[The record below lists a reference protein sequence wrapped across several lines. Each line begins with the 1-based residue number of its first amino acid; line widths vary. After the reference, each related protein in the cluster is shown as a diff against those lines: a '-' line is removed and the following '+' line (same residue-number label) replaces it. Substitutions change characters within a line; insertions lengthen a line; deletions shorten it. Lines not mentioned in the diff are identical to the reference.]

1 MSKTTTPR
9 GIRNNNPLNI
19 RIGNTWLGETTS
31 PVESEFEVFIGMK
44 YGIRAGF
51 CILRR
56 YIRKYRRN
64 TIAKIIAA
72 WAPSNENNTK
82 AYINTVCKLTGLHE
96 NDPIKYE
103 EENVMTKLVAA
114 MCRVE
119 CGQDIDINIIKE
131 AYGMA

>member
-1 MSKTTTPR
+1 
-9 GIRNNNPLNI
+9 
-19 RIGNTWLGETTS
+19 
-31 PVESEFEVFIGMK
+31 MK

-56 YIRKYRRN
+56 YIRKYKRN

-82 AYINTVCKLTGLHE
+82 AYINTVCKLTGLHQD
-96 NDPIKYE
+96 DPIKYE
-103 EENVMTKLVAA
+103 DKETMVKLVAA

-119 CGQDIDINIIKE
+119 CGQDIKTSTIEE
-131 AYGMA
+131 AYDIA

>member
-1 MSKTTTPR
+1 MSRITTPR

-19 RIGNTWLGETTS
+19 RIGNTWYGETTS
-31 PVESEFEVFIGMK
+31 PVESEFEVFINMTC
-44 YGIRAGF
+44 GIRAGF

-64 TIAKIIAA
+64 TIAKIITA

-103 EENVMTKLVAA
+103 DKPTMVKLVAA

-119 CGQDIDINIIKE
+119 CGRDIDTSTIE
-131 AYGMA
+131 GAYDIA

>member
-1 MSKTTTPR
+1 MSRTATPR

-19 RIGNTWLGETTS
+19 RIGNTWFGETTS
-31 PVESEFEVFIGMK
+31 PVESEFEVFIGK
-44 YGIRAGF
+44 VYGIRAGF

-82 AYINTVCKLTGLHE
+82 AYINTVCKLTGLHQD
-96 NDPIKYE
+96 DPIKYE
-103 EENVMTKLVAA
+103 DKETMVKLVAA

-119 CGQDIDINIIKE
+119 CGQDIDTNIIKE
-131 AYGMA
+131 AYDMA